1 MEVSQVTY
9 DNVELVHENK
19 LLLLLDNL
27 STN

>member
-9 DNVELVHENK
+9 DYVELVHENK